1 MSTCVDVHTY
11 IDDEKYSGMITMN
24 DYIHMY
30 RRAIQI
36 SELDFM
42 GNEASNVSLEAVFFL
57 VFFFFSSYSSC
68 FLLSM
73 NNG

>member
-42 GNEASNVSLEAVFFL
+42 GNEASNVSLEADFPCL
-57 VFFFFSSYSSC
+57 FFFF
-68 FLLSM
+68 LLTPRVSFCQ
-73 NNG
+73 

>member
-1 MSTCVDVHTY
+1 MSTFVDVYTF
-11 IDDEKYSGMITMN
+11 IDDENYSGMIKMN

-36 SELDFM
+36 FELDFI
-42 GNEASNVSLEAVFFL
+42 GNEASNVSLEADFPGL
-57 VFFFFSSYSSC
+57 FFSFYSSC

>member
-1 MSTCVDVHTY
+1 MSAYVDVYTY
-11 IDDEKYSGMITMN
+11 IDDENYGGMIKMN

-36 SELDFM
+36 FELDFI
-42 GNEASNVSLEAVFFL
+42 GNEASNVSLEADFL
-57 VFFFFSSYSSC
+57 CLFFFSSYSSC